1 MASADVLISGS
12 GAIVSYSG
20 GNITKILSRKN
31 CIFFFFFFFLF
42 TEHTQVTPGLPMLQ
56 RRFYKYINI
65 TYLHRNCISWQ
76 YTIVRYIT
84 LSINYEVPGKHYI
97 EEQSIFQ
104 ISQYFLHVEYSQIDF
119 SRVECLDSIHLIG
132 ILLYISLES

>member
-1 MASADVLISGS
+1 MSKSNTLLDISWETRV
-12 GAIVSYSG
+12 I
-20 GNITKILSRKN
+20 NFIELSTVDYYYYYL
-31 CIFFFFFFFLF
+31 FFLF

-65 TYLHRNCISWQ
+65 TYLHRNCISCQ

-104 ISQYFLHVEYSQIDF
+104 ISQYFLHVEYFQIGF